1 MGGPMKPGGKL
12 PEKAKDFKSTMKKLI
27 NNYLSKYKIALIIVI
42 IFAIGSTIF
51 TIVGPKILGN
61 ATTEIFNGLIG
72 KLSGGNGIDFGKIGQ
87 IAISLL
93 ILYVVSAIFSFI
105 QGFTMTGISQKLTY
119 KLRNDLVQKI
129 NKLPMKYFDTKTH
142 GEVLSII
149 TNDIDTLSMNLSQS
163 ITQIITSVCTII
175 GILIMMFSISWQ
187 MTLIS
192 LIILPIAGIL
202 VKNIV
207 GKSQKYFQAQQEY
220 LGHVNGQVEEVY
232 GGLNVIKAF
241 NSEEKVTKEFEKANS
256 ELYKSGW
263 RSQFL
268 SGLMFPIM
276 NFISNVGYVGVAVA
290 GGYLAINGRITVGNI
305 QSFIQY
311 NKQFTQPINQIAQIS
326 ATLQSMTAAAERVFD
341 FLEQPEEIDTDKNNI
356 NTENLKGNVKFE
368 HIKFGYD
375 EETTIINDFTANVK
389 EGQKIAIVG
398 PTGAGKT
405 TIVKLLMRFYDVAD
419 GAILIDGHNIK
430 EINRGKL
437 RKMFGMVLQDTWLFG
452 GTVKDNIKY
461 GKEEATDDQ
470 VIEAAKAAHVHH
482 FIKTLPKGYN
492 SVINEETTN
501 ISAGQKQ
508 LLTIARVILADP
520 KVLILDEATSSID
533 TRTEI
538 QIQSAMDNLMKG
550 RTSFIIAHR
559 LSTIKNADL
568 ILVMNHGDIVEQ
580 GTHQELLEKNGFYA
594 DLYNSQFEVEERI
607 SIKKKVQITSLLRMC
622 FCLPA
627 KFALANLCRTC

>member
-1 MGGPMKPGGKL
+1 MGRGPMGPGGKGA
-12 PEKAKDFKSTMKKLI
+12 PERAKNFKHTTKKLI
-27 NNYLSKYKIALIIVI
+27 NHYLAKYKLALIIVF

-61 ATTEIFNGLIG
+61 ATTEIFNGLAN
-72 KLSGGNGIDFGKIGQ
+72 KLSGGSGIDFGKIGQ
-87 IAISLL
+87 IAITLL
-93 ILYVVSAIFSFI
+93 ILYIISALFSFI
-105 QGFTMTGISQKLTY
+105 QGFTMTNVSQKLTY
-119 KLRNDLVQKI
+119 RLRNDVAKKMNQ
-129 NKLPMKYFDTKTH
+129 LPMKYFDTKTH

-149 TNDIDTLSMNLSQS
+149 TNDIDTLSMNLDQS

-192 LIILPIAGIL
+192 LVILPIAGIL

-207 GKSQKYFQAQQEY
+207 GKSQKYFQRQQAY
-220 LGHVNGQVEEVY
+220 LADVNGQVEEIY
-232 GGLNVIKAF
+232 GGLNIVKAF
-241 NSEEKVTKEFEKANS
+241 NGEEKVVKEFERANG
-256 ELYKSGW
+256 ELYHSGW
-263 RSQFL
+263 KAQFL
-268 SGLMFPIM
+268 SGLMHPVM

-290 GGYLAINGRITVGNI
+290 GGYLAINGTITVGNI

-326 ATLQSMTAAAERVFD
+326 AMLQSMIAAAERIFE
-341 FLEQPEEIDTDKNNI
+341 FLEQPEEIDTHKGTIDPS
-356 NTENLKGNVKFE
+356 NLKGNVTFE
-368 HIKFGYD
+368 HVKFGYD
-375 EETTIINDFTANVK
+375 PETTIINDFNSEVH

-405 TIVKLLMRFYDVAD
+405 TMVKLLMRFYDVNE
-419 GAILIDGHNIK
+419 GAILVDGHNIK
-430 EINRGKL
+430 DFDRGEL

-461 GKEEATDDQ
+461 GKEDATDAQ

-482 FIKTLPKGYN
+482 FIKTLPQGYN
-492 SVINEETTN
+492 SIINEESSN

-520 KVLILDEATSSID
+520 KILILDEATSSID

-538 QIQSAMDNLMKG
+538 QIQDAMDNLMKG

-580 GTHQELLEKNGFYA
+580 GTHEELLAKGGFYA
-594 DLYNSQFEVEERI
+594 ELYNSQFEEGEE
-607 SIKKKVQITSLLRMC
+607 
-622 FCLPA
+622 
-627 KFALANLCRTC
+627 